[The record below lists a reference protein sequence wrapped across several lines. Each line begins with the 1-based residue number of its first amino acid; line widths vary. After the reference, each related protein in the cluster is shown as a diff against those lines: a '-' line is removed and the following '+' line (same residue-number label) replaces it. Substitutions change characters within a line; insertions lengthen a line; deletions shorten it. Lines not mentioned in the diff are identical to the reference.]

1 MASTNKYHLVD
12 MSGKLDSEVMKKG
25 YGRGL
30 VEAGKQNENVVAASS
45 DVSGSTGTDAFAKEF
60 PNRFF
65 EVGVAEQNLVT
76 VGSGL
81 AAMGKIPYVAAY
93 GAFSP
98 GRNWEQIRTTIC
110 INNRPVKII
119 ATHVGLSDA
128 PDGATH
134 QMLEDIALMRVLPN
148 MIVIAPCD
156 SVEAAKATLAVAGYK
171 KPTYMRIARDDTPII
186 TTEKT
191 PFEIGKAYIY
201 ETGKDVSIIST
212 GRMTYQPLLAAAF

>member
-93 GAFSP
+93 GAFIP
-98 GRNWEQIRTTIC
+98 GRNWEIGR
-110 INNRPVKII
+110 
-119 ATHVGLSDA
+119 AHV
-128 PDGATH
+128 
-134 QMLEDIALMRVLPN
+134 
-148 MIVIAPCD
+148 
-156 SVEAAKATLAVAGYK
+156 
-171 KPTYMRIARDDTPII
+171 
-186 TTEKT
+186 
-191 PFEIGKAYIY
+191 
-201 ETGKDVSIIST
+201 
-212 GRMTYQPLLAAAF
+212 